1 MKGCDALREKTVNNR
16 GSLDTR
22 RDLPWE
28 SSPFLSIR
36 YMDKTPLLCPYLP
49 MRFLLLLVMLA
60 SAARAEPKKI
70 AVFVGLCDNATQGI
84 VKVGAKIGDGNKP
97 DDNLYWGCTDGLRSY
112 FKASKRWKL
121 EKTEKAPDTG
131 DERIF
136 ERLTFRHVDGNAV
149 LVAEAWRGSNLKECY
164 QAFEQSLV
172 SGKQD
177 MVAFI
182 GHNVLMDTAIDP
194 PAAKA
199 PAGKTDAV
207 VLCCMSDAYF
217 DTRLKTAGARPV
229 LLTTQYMYPG
239 AFILHDALEPWL
251 TGKDRTALRDA
262 AGKAY
267 ARNQKIKVGAATG
280 VFAKIEP

>member
-1 MKGCDALREKTVNNR
+1 MGITAI
-16 GSLDTR
+16 
-22 RDLPWE
+22 
-28 SSPFLSIR
+28 SSTAPVDKASGLWPHAVMRIFLFS
-36 YMDKTPLLCPYLP
+36 
-49 MRFLLLLVMLA
+49 LLLLV
-60 SAARAEPKKI
+60 SGVHAEEKKI

-84 VKVGAKIGDGNKP
+84 AKVGAKIGDGNKP

-112 FKASKRWKL
+112 FKASKVWKL
-121 EKTEKAPDTG
+121 EKTEKAGETG
-131 DERIF
+131 DEKIL
-136 ERLTFRHVDGNAV
+136 ERLTFRHADGKAV

-177 MVAFI
+177 LVAFI

-207 VLCCMSDAYF
+207 VLCCLSQSYF
-217 DTRLKTAGARPV
+217 DTRLKNAGARPV
-229 LLTTQYMYPG
+229 LLTTQFMYPG
-239 AFILHDALEPWL
+239 SFLLHDALVPWL
-251 TGKDRTALRDA
+251 AGKERSALRDA

-267 ARNQKIKVGAATG
+267 AKNQKIKVGAATG

>member
-1 MKGCDALREKTVNNR
+1 MRAL
-16 GSLDTR
+16 L
-22 RDLPWE
+22 
-28 SSPFLSIR
+28 
-36 YMDKTPLLCPYLP
+36 
-49 MRFLLLLVMLA
+49 FLLLMLA
-60 SAARAEPKKI
+60 SPALAEPKKI

-112 FKASKRWKL
+112 FEASKRWKL
-121 EKTEKAPDTG
+121 EKTEKAADTG

-164 QAFEQSLV
+164 QAFEASLV

-177 MVAFI
+177 LVAFI

-194 PAAKA
+194 PTAKA

-207 VLCCMSDAYF
+207 VLCCKSSSYF
-217 DTRLKTAGARPV
+217 DERLKTAGGRPV
-229 LLTTQYMYPG
+229 LMTTQFMYPG
-239 AFILHDALEPWL
+239 SFILHAALEPWL
-251 TGKDRTALRDA
+251 AGKDVAALRSA
-262 AGKAY
+262 AGQAY

-280 VFAKIEP
+280 VFAEIK